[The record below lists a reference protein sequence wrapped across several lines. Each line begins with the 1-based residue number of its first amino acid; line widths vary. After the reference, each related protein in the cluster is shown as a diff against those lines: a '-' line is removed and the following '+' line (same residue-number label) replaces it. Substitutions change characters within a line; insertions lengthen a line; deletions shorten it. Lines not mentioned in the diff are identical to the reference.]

1 MGYVRQIAGDKVIM
15 KILFL
20 GDSITDAMRNR
31 EDAPLFKYGQGYV
44 RQVAGEL
51 LYENPQKYEIINRGV
66 SGERV
71 VDLYARVKKDVWNLQ
86 PDVLNILVGVNEVW
100 HEHFFQNG
108 VDLERYEKVYCML
121 IEDTLKVLPNVKIII
136 CEPFVLPGLVPD
148 RDWEMFKGVYEY
160 AKVARRVADKYNL
173 PFVALQDKL
182 NEYASK
188 FGNELTLHDGV
199 HPDVAGATVIAKE
212 WLKVFRNKIDK

>member
-1 MGYVRQIAGDKVIM
+1 M

-31 EDAPLFKYGQGYV
+31 EDAPLSKYGCGYV
-44 RQVAGEL
+44 RQIAGEL
-51 LYENPQKYEIINRGV
+51 LYENPIKYEIINRGI

-71 VDLYARVKKDVWNLQ
+71 VDLYARIKKDVWNFK

-100 HEHFFQNG
+100 HEYFFQNG
-108 VDLERYEKVYCML
+108 VDLERYEKVYSML
-121 IEDTLKVLPNVKIII
+121 IEDTLKVLPNVKIIL

-148 RDWEMFKGVYEY
+148 KDWETFKGVYEY
-160 AKVARRVADKYNL
+160 AKVVKKIAEKYNL

-182 NEYASK
+182 SEYAAK
-188 FGNELTLHDGV
+188 FGNVPTIHDGV
-199 HPDVAGATVIAKE
+199 HPDIAGATVIAKE